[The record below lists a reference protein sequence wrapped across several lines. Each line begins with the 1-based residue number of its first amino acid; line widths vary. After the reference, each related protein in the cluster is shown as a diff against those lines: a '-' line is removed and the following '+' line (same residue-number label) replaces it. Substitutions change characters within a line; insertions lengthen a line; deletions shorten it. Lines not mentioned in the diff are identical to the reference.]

1 MFGRIGSSSVWTK
14 YWPIPS
20 MDKTV
25 CPTDEHFL
33 KCSPNHSRWMPWKIQ
48 FVWKHIFFFS
58 IFHFFIFYPSKH
70 FQNVEVSPL
79 GTAKTANSTSY
90 IQSHHHRIHGKIQ
103 KHGCYF
109 HLFLSSSIPICNS
122 STTHI
127 ARYFSSYYYSFL
139 CRPKF
144 LNLTPLA
151 IFMAAKC
158 QILLIFFI
166 FLDYNYNVFSG

>member
-1 MFGRIGSSSVWTK
+1 MSLEELAHLQCGQNIGLSPVWTK
-14 YWPIPS
+14 PFAQPMNTSSNVHRTTLVGCLGKYNLFGS
-20 MDKTV
+20 
-25 CPTDEHFL
+25 
-33 KCSPNHSRWMPWKIQ
+33 
-48 FVWKHIFFFS
+48 IFFL
-58 IFHFFIFYPSKH
+58 FHFFIFYPSKH
-70 FQNVEVSPL
+70 FQIVEVSPL

-127 ARYFSSYYYSFL
+127 ARYFSSSNSSSL